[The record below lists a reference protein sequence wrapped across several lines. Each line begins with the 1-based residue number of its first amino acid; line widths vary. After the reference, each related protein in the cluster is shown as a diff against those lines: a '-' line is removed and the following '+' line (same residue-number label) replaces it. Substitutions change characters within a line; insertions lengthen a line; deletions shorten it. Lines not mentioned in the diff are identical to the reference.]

1 MSLQLIAD
9 IVETFRATGNR
20 SGGRH
25 LSPMLA
31 VLQLQ
36 AHLREPS
43 HRSAPQPAASS
54 GGKVRLRLKPAARA
68 ATALA
73 H

>member
-20 SGGRH
+20 KGGRQ

-36 AHLREPS
+36 AHLREPT
-43 HRSAPQPAASS
+43 RKSAPS
-54 GGKVRLRLKPAARA
+54 V
-68 ATALA
+68 T
-73 H
+73 